1 METSELTIKELR
13 HAFCTLKSN
22 KSADFDEISI
32 NVVKRIF
39 DAIESPLCYI
49 FNLSFKDGV
58 FPCKLKI
65 ARVTP
70 IYKAGNYRPISIL
83 PCFSKLLERIMYNR
97 LYTYF
102 TKHDILYKKQF
113 GFQTNHSTAHT
124 IIQLVQELMHSFD
137 ENKFTLG
144 VFIDLSKAFDTVN
157 HEILIT
163 KLENYGVRGSNIK
176 WFSNYLEGRKQ
187 FICFGEKNTEL
198 ENITYGVPQ
207 GSILGPL
214 LFLIYINDIYK
225 SSDILN
231 FILFA
236 DDTNL
241 FFSHKDIKH
250 LFNTVNIE
258 LAKIQEWFKANKL
271 SLNTGKTKYTYHF
284 L

>member
-1 METSELTIKELR
+1 MILYT
-13 HAFCTLKSN
+13 KSN
-22 KSADFDEISI
+22 LA
-32 NVVKRIF
+32 
-39 DAIESPLCYI
+39 
-49 FNLSFKDGV
+49 FK
-58 FPCKLKI
+58 
-65 ARVTP
+65 
-70 IYKAGNYRPISIL
+70 
-83 PCFSKLLERIMYNR
+83 
-97 LYTYF
+97 
-102 TKHDILYKKQF
+102 Q
-113 GFQTNHSTAHT
+113 

-137 ENKFTLG
+137 ENKFTLR

-176 WFSNYLEGRKQ
+176 WYSNYLEGRKQ

-198 ENITYGVPQ
+198 ENITCGVSQ

-241 FFSHKDIKH
+241 FFSRKDIKH
-250 LFNTVNIE
+250 LFNTVVNIE
-258 LAKIQEWFKANKL
+258 LAKIQEWFKADKLIKYWKNKI
-271 SLNTGKTKYTYHF
+271 YT
-284 L
+284 LP